1 MRGNFVENVTNRD
14 VPGAARTLFHSL
26 LNKMGEQDF
35 HITSDFAGLSQRGE
49 LNIDV
54 VDQDACQKLA
64 YWFEVAGRRSW
75 KARYVKEVDAD
86 ENTVRFWQEI
96 YDDQGK
102 LVEIHEKYPV
112 DKGH

>member
-1 MRGNFVENVTNRD
+1 LSTRPQNERKFGYWEE
-14 VPGAARTLFHSL
+14 L
-26 LNKMGEQDF
+26 LSG
-35 HITSDFAGLSQRGE
+35 GQR
-49 LNIDV
+49 
-54 VDQDACQKLA
+54 
-64 YWFEVAGRRSW
+64 YWFEVAGRRGW

-112 DKGH
+112 DKGHQQVQEN